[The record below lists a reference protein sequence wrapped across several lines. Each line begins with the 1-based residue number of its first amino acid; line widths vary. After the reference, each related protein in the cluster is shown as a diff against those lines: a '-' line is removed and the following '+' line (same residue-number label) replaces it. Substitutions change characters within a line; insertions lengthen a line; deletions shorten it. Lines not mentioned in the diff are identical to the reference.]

1 MGKTKNKKINKGV
14 ATNQKAIIFAASN
27 HKNGEVA
34 QLVRAHD
41 S

>member
-1 MGKTKNKKINKGV
+1 MVHFSDYILFANLIFSIVSDSYICALKID
-14 ATNQKAIIFAASN
+14 
-27 HKNGEVA
+27 GEVA

>member
-1 MGKTKNKKINKGV
+1 MKSFIYLCSRISERSAKGG
-14 ATNQKAIIFAASN
+14 A
-27 HKNGEVA
+27 VA

>member
-1 MGKTKNKKINKGV
+1 MGET
-14 ATNQKAIIFAASN
+14 SR
-27 HKNGEVA
+27 GEVA